1 MKKFQNISR
10 NFLYLAKRSNL
21 ERFQIMSQREFLTE
35 REKVCLIYAIRTN
48 NLNTTEDWK
57 KAFILS
63 RQTLTENH
71 ASQST
76 HKASVSRW
84 KCSDKVKSFVEE
96 ETRKWNDLITHI
108 KTEAVADYIRKIQN
122 EDGTDGNK
130 NVTVPSKEQI
140 RNKIVSGVDFQDR
153 EQFLEFLNKQANSI
167 TDEKERLNYLK
178 LISDLLRLKETDTKS
193 NEEIQRFYTPLQCD
207 SCPMYL
213 KAKQ

>member
-1 MKKFQNISR
+1 MG
-10 NFLYLAKRSNL
+10 
-21 ERFQIMSQREFLTE
+21 ERAYLTE
-35 REKVCLIYAIRTN
+35 REKMCIIYAIRTN
-48 NLNTTEDWK
+48 QLKTTEDWK
-57 KAFILS
+57 KIYIAS
-63 RQTLTENH
+63 RQTLTENQ

-76 HKASVSRW
+76 HATNVSRW
-84 KCSDKVKSFVEE
+84 KCSNKVQMFVHEQ
-96 ETRKWNDLITHI
+96 
-108 KTEAVADYIRKIQN
+108 TEIFQDELNRMKADAVEDYIRKIQN
-122 EDGTDGNK
+122 KVEGEENK
-130 NVTVPSKEQI
+130 NVTVPSREEIK
-140 RNKIVSGVDFQDR
+140 NKIVTGQIDFQDR